1 MGRKPKKTE
10 LRAQAVSI
18 TLAPGQ
24 RDKIDA
30 VVERGEVSSRSEFIR
45 RAVEVALKR
54 AEKRREG

>member
-1 MGRKPKKTE
+1 M
-10 LRAQAVSI
+10 SI